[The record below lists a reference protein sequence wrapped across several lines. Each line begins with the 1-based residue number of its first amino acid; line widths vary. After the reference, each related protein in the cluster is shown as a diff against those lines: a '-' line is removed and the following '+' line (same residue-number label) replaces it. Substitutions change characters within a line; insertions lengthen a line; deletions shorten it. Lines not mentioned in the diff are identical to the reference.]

1 MCISTEFE
9 EIKKGL
15 LEAIEHAE
23 GRSPKTRISS
33 KRKILRD
40 NLKAGE
46 LMSTI
51 KLRKW
56 NSAEH
61 LKTEE
66 DMAL

>member
-1 MCISTEFE
+1 MSTEFE

-33 KRKILRD
+33 KRNILRN
-40 NLKAGE
+40 NLKGE
-46 LMSTI
+46 LMP
-51 KLRKW
+51 KLKLHKW
-56 NSAEH
+56 DSAEH